1 MSETRRA
8 WKQPISA
15 LYLLLVSTAI
25 VAVGA
30 LSPAM
35 PSHGQALS
43 NGQSPGE
50 WCPSGT
56 ESFDVLILMDESRS
70 LRRTDPDRQRIEAVE
85 NLIESLE
92 EEVSEELRVRVALAS
107 FGTEFE
113 IRQGFTDLAQ
123 ESADQLMTQV
133 RSFTEDDWSTDY
145 VLAISGAATLDWSA
159 ECNKVVW
166 YTDGE
171 HNLTDAPKGGA
182 ESMAPRAYD
191 ALERELDSAS
201 IGSAVEGLLIPA
213 VCGTDGVGGIAAG
226 YGDLSDRMASLDVQ
240 VEFAL
245 YYFGDLE
252 EGDSKTLIAM
262 MEVGECGDGVYLT
275 KQVLDPDERQKIRPP
290 TPTTTT
296 GSTTTTSTLPPPP
309 PPICEGLPE
318 PYLPGGRDIVWSG
331 VLPDGIAS
339 AFVGS
344 VIVRAAGNQAEL
356 SSEYSSQTLAEDG
369 GRLQLSLDFSDV
381 VFSSV
386 PRSLVAVRG
395 QRIDEACVSFVLET
409 PSLEARI
416 LTSPIF
422 PDTRDIR
429 MQIRIDGNPLAA
441 DDEKYLN
448 LSIDGED
455 VARPEAVGGG
465 QFRIPRQRVVGEHEF
480 EVRLESK
487 HAKSAE
493 DGGTFIVTLKPDGP
507 ILKLDR
513 AALGPVAAT
522 EFTIPIVIDDVDREG
537 QIRLLPVSPILG
549 TDEEEVGVE
558 VRFPNGRSVWSSDTP
573 KPDAL
578 TVILS
583 GSVQTPDNHVLHVDY
598 ESDPSAD
605 GDTRTIRLAVPVD
618 IDHPRNLVIEA
629 IIVAGLLALLLLV
642 IWVWLFGI
650 NRIAGRIRRPRR
662 IRWSRF
668 RVSEEWALAADLSSE
683 GHRRVKHSPSRLE
696 AGRLQAKRK
705 SSLLAWRFPHVEL
718 AMGGSR
724 RFIGMIGEGFDA
736 LEVSGR
742 SARLLSESW
751 LRRSVVLVDVSKGP
765 PFEGVVMAPID
776 PSWPAEEQLT
786 EHVREAL
793 EHLQRPE
800 QLEPDQK

>member
-1 MSETRRA
+1 M
-8 WKQPISA
+8 
-15 LYLLLVSTAI
+15 
-25 VAVGA
+25 
-30 LSPAM
+30 
-35 PSHGQALS
+35 
-43 NGQSPGE
+43 
-50 WCPSGT
+50 
-56 ESFDVLILMDESRS
+56 
-70 LRRTDPDRQRIEAVE
+70 
-85 NLIESLE
+85 
-92 EEVSEELRVRVALAS
+92 
-107 FGTEFE
+107 
-113 IRQGFTDLAQ
+113 
-123 ESADQLMTQV
+123 
-133 RSFTEDDWSTDY
+133 
-145 VLAISGAATLDWSA
+145 
-159 ECNKVVW
+159 
-166 YTDGE
+166 
-171 HNLTDAPKGGA
+171 
-182 ESMAPRAYD
+182 
-191 ALERELDSAS
+191 
-201 IGSAVEGLLIPA
+201 
-213 VCGTDGVGGIAAG
+213 
-226 YGDLSDRMASLDVQ
+226 
-240 VEFAL
+240 
-245 YYFGDLE
+245 
-252 EGDSKTLIAM
+252 
-262 MEVGECGDGVYLT
+262 
-275 KQVLDPDERQKIRPP
+275 
-290 TPTTTT
+290 
-296 GSTTTTSTLPPPP
+296 
-309 PPICEGLPE
+309 
-318 PYLPGGRDIVWSG
+318 WSG

-356 SSEYSSQTLAEDG
+356 SSEYSSQTLAEEA

-381 VFSSV
+381 VFSSLA
-386 PRSLVAVRG
+386 RSLVAVRG

-718 AMGGSR
+718 AMEGSR

>member
-8 WKQPISA
+8 WNQPISA
-15 LYLLLVSTAI
+15 LCLLLVSTAI

-30 LSPAM
+30 MSPAM
-35 PSHGQALS
+35 PSYGQAPS
-43 NGQSPGE
+43 NGQLPGE

-133 RSFTEDDWSTDY
+133 RSFTEDDWNTDY
-145 VLAISGAATLDWSA
+145 VLALYGAATLDWSA

-171 HNLTDAPKGGA
+171 HELTDAPKGGV

-191 ALERELDSAS
+191 ALGREIDSAS
-201 IGSAVEGLLIPA
+201 IGSAVQELLIPA
-213 VCGTDGVGGIAAG
+213 VCGTDGVGDIARG
-226 YGDLSDRMASLDVQ
+226 YGDLSDRLASLDVE

-262 MEVGECGDGVYLT
+262 MEVGECGDGVSLI
-275 KQVLDPDERQKIRPP
+275 KQVLDPDEPP
-290 TPTTTT
+290 ELLAPTTTT
-296 GSTTTTSTLPPPP
+296 TTGPTTTTSTLPPPP
-309 PPICEGLPE
+309 PPICEGLSE
-318 PYLPGGRDIVWSG
+318 PYVAGERDPVWSG
-331 VLPDGIAS
+331 VIPDGIAP
-339 AFVGS
+339 AFVRS
-344 VIVRAAGNQAEL
+344 VIIRAAGDQAEL
-356 SSEYSSQTLAEDG
+356 SSDYSPQTLAEEA

-381 VFSSV
+381 VFSSLA
-386 PRSLVAVRG
+386 RSLVAVRG
-395 QRIDEACVSFVLET
+395 ERIDEACVSFVLET

-455 VARPEAVGGG
+455 VARPEAVGEG

-493 DGGTFIVTLKPDGP
+493 AGGTFIVTLKPDGP
-507 ILKLDR
+507 ILKLDS

-549 TDEEEVGVE
+549 TDEEAVGVE
-558 VRFPNGRSVWSSDTP
+558 VRFPNGRSVWSSGAP

-578 TVILS
+578 TVILG
-583 GSVQTPDNHVLHVDY
+583 GSVQTSDNHVLHVDY

-629 IIVAGLLALLLLV
+629 VIVAGLLALLLLV

-683 GHRRVKHSPSRLE
+683 GHRRVKHTPSRLE

-724 RFIGMIGEGFDA
+724 RFMGLIGEGFDA

-742 SARLLSESW
+742 SARLLSGSW

-793 EHLQRPE
+793 ERLQRPE